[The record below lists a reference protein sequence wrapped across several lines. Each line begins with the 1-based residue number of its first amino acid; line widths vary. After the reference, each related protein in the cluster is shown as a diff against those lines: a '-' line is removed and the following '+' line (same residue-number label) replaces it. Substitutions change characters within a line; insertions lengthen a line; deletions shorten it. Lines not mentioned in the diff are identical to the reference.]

1 MDGVALKPLTV
12 DFHEPRFVSQIGN
25 ENNLP
30 FWFQMSDEQRKKTGN
45 PWGPAN
51 PQALN
56 RYSYVQN
63 GPVRQADPS
72 GHAVPG
78 PWVCPQCNKVWG
90 TVSSSTGK
98 FFAKIGCFFAGC
110 HVKGDQVVG
119 PTLQEGADSALAG
132 LMPLGSVVTSGLGNI
147 GGGRLTAEKA
157 LEFAEK
163 WLGKDYKEIAEGVF
177 RSADGLRQFRMTVSD
192 LLDPRQEPH
201 VHFEAISPN
210 GREIIENS
218 HVGITNP

>member
-1 MDGVALKPLTV
+1 MDGVTLKPLTV
-12 DFHEPRFVSQIGN
+12 DFHEPGFVSQIGS
-25 ENNLP
+25 ENNQP
-30 FWFQMSDEQRKKTGN
+30 FWFQLSDEDKQKAGS

-51 PQALN
+51 SQSLN

-63 GPVRQADPS
+63 NPLRYTDPS

-78 PWVCPQCNKVWG
+78 PNVCPACNEVWG
-90 TVSSSTGK
+90 TVDSKVGK
-98 FFAKIGCFFAGC
+98 ALAWLGCLFAGC
-110 HVKGDQVVG
+110 HIKDNQVVG
-119 PTLQEGADSALAG
+119 PTQQEFVNNSLAG

-163 WLGKDYKEIAEGVF
+163 WLGKGYKEMAEGVF

-192 LLDPRQEPH
+192 LLDPRQGPH